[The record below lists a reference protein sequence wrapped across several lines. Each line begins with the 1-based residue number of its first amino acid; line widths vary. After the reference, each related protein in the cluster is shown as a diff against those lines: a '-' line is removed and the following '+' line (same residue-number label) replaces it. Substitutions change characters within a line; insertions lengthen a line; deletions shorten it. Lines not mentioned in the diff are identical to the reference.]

1 MYSRNGQTRKHTTGQ
16 NKRDSNTQVKPEL
29 RVAGVLGEILVG
41 VLESL
46 HDIAKRHGQRGHDG
60 REGVEEAEEGE
71 SSNAHWRQ
79 REKERRSWP
88 GQAPECGKMKKVS
101 V

>member
-16 NKRDSNTQVKPEL
+16 NKCDSNTQVEPEL

-41 VLESL
+41 VLECL
-46 HDIAKRHGQRGHDG
+46 HHITKRHGQRAHDG

-71 SSNAHWRQ
+71 SSNAQ
-79 REKERRSWP
+79 RRAIGGSARRRGAHGQGRHPSAER
-88 GQAPECGKMKKVS
+88 
-101 V
+101 